1 MHKVAAA
8 FVLVD
13 NDAVFVKA
21 GEQGR
26 SGEDIFEG
34 QIAFAYRGKAG
45 IARCAEFDIF
55 EMKQSYAIVHFR
67 DDADGVFAGKQHPAD
82 VEFEHEMRRGGEI
95 EFKLRCAAFIAYEF
109 VFVSVQ
115 DKGQSVSEKFF
126 RSGGKKRTKAC
137 CVGKRAL
144 HRADNEMFDGA
155 FFEKRD
161 SAVKTE
167 GQKGAEIAEHL
178 NRRDGKAH
186 GARCS
191 DTFFGVDG
199 IRPDAAVQL
208 PYSQIE
214 PFERRIR
221 TGDMFVEKDKR
232 LYR

>member
-1 MHKVAAA
+1 
-8 FVLVD
+8 
-13 NDAVFVKA
+13 
-21 GEQGR
+21 
-26 SGEDIFEG
+26 
-34 QIAFAYRGKAG
+34 
-45 IARCAEFDIF
+45 
-55 EMKQSYAIVHFR
+55 MKQSYAIVHFR
-67 DDADGVFAGKQHPAD
+67 DDADGVFAGKQRPAD

-95 EFKLRCAAFIAYEF
+95 EFKLGRAAFVAYKF
-109 VFVSVQ
+109 VLVSVQ
-115 DKGQSVSEKFF
+115 DEGKSVCEKLF
-126 RSGGKKRTKAC
+126 RGIGKKRTKAC
-137 CVGKRAL
+137 CVVKRAF
-144 HRADNEMFDGA
+144 HRADNEIFDGA

-161 SAVKTE
+161 RAVKTE

-178 NRRDGKAH
+178 NGRDGKAH

-214 PFERRIR
+214 PFERRTR

>member
-1 MHKVAAA
+1 
-8 FVLVD
+8 
-13 NDAVFVKA
+13 
-21 GEQGR
+21 
-26 SGEDIFEG
+26 
-34 QIAFAYRGKAG
+34 
-45 IARCAEFDIF
+45 
-55 EMKQSYAIVHFR
+55 MKQSYAIVHFR
-67 DDADGVFAGKQHPAD
+67 DDADGVFAGKQRPAD

-137 CVGKRAL
+137 YVGKRVL

-155 FFEKRD
+155 FFEKGDR
-161 SAVKTE
+161 AVKTE

-178 NRRDGKAH
+178 NGRDGKAH
-186 GARCS
+186 
-191 DTFFGVDG
+191 VDG

-214 PFERRIR
+214 PFERRAR

>member
-1 MHKVAAA
+1 
-8 FVLVD
+8 
-13 NDAVFVKA
+13 
-21 GEQGR
+21 
-26 SGEDIFEG
+26 
-34 QIAFAYRGKAG
+34 
-45 IARCAEFDIF
+45 
-55 EMKQSYAIVHFR
+55 MKQSYAIVHFR
-67 DDADGVFAGKQHPAD
+67 DDADGVFAGKQRPAD

-95 EFKLRCAAFIAYEF
+95 EFKLGRAAFVAYKF
-109 VFVSVQ
+109 VLVSVQ
-115 DKGQSVSEKFF
+115 DEGKSVCEKLF
-126 RSGGKKRTKAC
+126 RGIGKKRTKAC
-137 CVGKRAL
+137 CVVKRAL

-161 SAVKTE
+161 RAVKTE

-178 NRRDGKAH
+178 NGRDGKAH

-214 PFERRIR
+214 PFERRTR

-232 LYR
+232 FYR